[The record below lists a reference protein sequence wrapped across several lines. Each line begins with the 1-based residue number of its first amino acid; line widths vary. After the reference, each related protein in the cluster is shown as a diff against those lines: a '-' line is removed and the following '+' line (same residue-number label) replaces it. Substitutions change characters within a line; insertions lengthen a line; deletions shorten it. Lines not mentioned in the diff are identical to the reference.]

1 MNKIVVV
8 ELLGEGIDEN
18 ILGLIPNILDLMVEN
33 IQKYLLIST
42 VFVQILNIYVEVYIF
57 INKGIY
63 FECQCVS
70 AS

>member
-1 MNKIVVV
+1 MFVIKRVSFFLKHVRMNKVVVV

-42 VFVQILNIYVEVYIF
+42 VFVFQY
-57 INKGIY
+57 
-63 FECQCVS
+63 
-70 AS
+70 